1 MAEPQIGGVQLCVHI
16 FNKWYF
22 LSAFYRD
29 LNFENRTI
37 SGWDRQLEWFKKSFH
52 NLRINFSWVQGVL
65 AYHRSGGNRQLWYGS
80 GGILSP
86 VVPKTSQ
93 AVNPF

>member
-1 MAEPQIGGVQLCVHI
+1 MLVITEEIGKTYVNSKLNSSGMAEPQIGGVQLCVHI

-37 SGWDRQLEWFKKSFH
+37 SG
-52 NLRINFSWVQGVL
+52 
-65 AYHRSGGNRQLWYGS
+65 
-80 GGILSP
+80 
-86 VVPKTSQ
+86 
-93 AVNPF
+93 